1 MRWEFTHL
9 FVFGLFCSL
18 SCCLSGY
25 CPIAMWVLLSD

>member
-18 SCCLSGY
+18 SRCLSGY
-25 CPIAMWVLLSD
+25 CPIVA